1 MDSPATPPMLDHVP
15 GEEIHTEDKQAIR
28 QLYKQTRFI
37 SLHLSTLYNVGES
50 TINRVLR
57 YDQTTRERPTRTGRP
72 HLLNDAQVNWI
83 IEWLSETYRQRT
95 LNWTKVYNEL
105 KLNCTIKTLEVRLK

>member
-1 MDSPATPPMLDHVP
+1 MDSPATPPILNHLLSK
-15 GEEIHTEDKQAIR
+15 EIHTEDKQAIR
-28 QLYKQTRFI
+28 QLYKQAHFMP
-37 SLHLSTLYNVGES
+37 SHLSTLYNVGKS

-57 YDQTTRERPTRTGRP
+57 YDQTTRNRPTRTGRP

-95 LNWTKVYNEL
+95 LNWVKLHEEL
-105 KLNCTIKTLEVRLK
+105 ELECSTKTLVYRLK